1 MTPTLLPT
9 PEDLAAVLDEALTVA
24 LGDRDPGT
32 PAVDAGPLLEAR
44 IGIRGDRPTEL
55 RVAASEATARCV
67 AAAWFGIDA
76 GACGSQDA
84 LDAMAEL
91 ANVVGGA
98 IKPFL
103 DGDHLLGLPVV
114 ASASELADL
123 DPDGVSATIEHPVG
137 ILLAELRPA

>member
-1 MTPTLLPT
+1 MTEILLPA

-24 LGDRDPGT
+24 LGDRDPGLPGT
-32 PAVDAGPLLEAR
+32 ETGPLLEAR

-67 AAAWFGIDA
+67 AAAWFGLDA
-76 GACGSQDA
+76 AECGTQDA

-98 IKPFL
+98 VKPFL

-114 ASASELADL
+114 AVASQLADL
-123 DPDGVSATIEHPVG
+123 ARDGVSATIEHPVG